1 MKITKSQLKQIIKE
15 ELENA
20 LNEKYLVGQWP
31 FDSQSLD
38 RGRGELE
45 PSPGED
51 KAAAMRLARS
61 TDTHLDPSIDVD
73 RDRID
78 RERSFG
84 PDDPELIEFAKELA
98 LRAGAEDRTTYD
110 WREFMD
116 EAKKDLMFLGVS
128 R

>member
-1 MKITKSQLKQIIKE
+1 
-15 ELENA
+15 
-20 LNEKYLVGQWP
+20 
-31 FDSQSLD
+31 
-38 RGRGELE
+38 
-45 PSPGED
+45 
-51 KAAAMRLARS
+51 MRLARS